1 MKRIEKLQSDLRP
14 ILLSYSQ
21 PMHAEKHHS
30 YYYDFE
36 KKMNVI
42 RGKDGMILP
51 FVDSQ
56 LDQLCIST
64 KTEALRE
71 SDDSLNE
78 MLLISTKTYTQMESD
93 DSSTINN

>member
-1 MKRIEKLQSDLRP
+1 MLERSKQQSDMRP

-21 PMHAEKHHS
+21 PMHGERSHS
-30 YYYDFE
+30 YHYDFE

-56 LDQLCIST
+56 LDELCIST

-93 DSSTINN
+93 DSGSVNN